1 MTVWNNPRWRAETI
15 TDAKLNSR
23 LRDNML
29 ILKNPAFDSYTFAY
43 SASPY
48 ASAGASDW
56 ALVDANLELTLDTQ
70 GGDVLLLFRAKANAC
85 VMSFFVDEQNV
96 GGNDGIFAF
105 PNLGGAGAG
114 TTGQMIWLV
123 QNLNSGTHTFGVY
136 WKGGV
141 LRSPVPPN
149 FSAREIS

>member
-1 MTVWNNPRWRAETI
+1 MTWDNPRWRAEGI

-29 ILKNPAFDSYTFAY
+29 TLKNPAFASYTFAY

-56 ALVDANLELTLDTQ
+56 TLIDANLELTLDTL
-70 GGDVLLLFRAKANAC
+70 GGDVLLLFRAKANASSI
-85 VMSFFVDEQNV
+85 SFFVDGSNV
-96 GGNDGIFAF
+96 GGNDGIFVF
-105 PNLGGAGAG
+105 PSLGGAGNG
-114 TTGQMIWLV
+114 YTGQMIWLA
-123 QNLNSGTHTFGVY
+123 QNLNAGTHTFGVY

>member
-1 MTVWNNPRWRAETI
+1 MTTWNNPIWSAESV
-15 TDAKLNSR
+15 TDAKLNTR
-23 LRDNML
+23 IRDNMTL
-29 ILKNPAFDSYTFAY
+29 LKNPAQDSYTFAY

-56 ALVDANLELTLDTQ
+56 TLIDANLELTLDTQ

-85 VMSFFVDEQNV
+85 VMTFFVDGSNV

-114 TTGQMIWLV
+114 ITGQMIWPVRDLIAG
-123 QNLNSGTHTFGVY
+123 SHTFGVY

-149 FSAREIS
+149 FSAREFS